1 MIERERL
8 RGVRKHWSYDLNR
21 HISLKQAL
29 DRLRPADGT
38 DTAAKPSKDFTA
50 KRKRRHMAP
59 FKTDRVP
66 RLAVDASKVN
76 LP

>member
-29 DRLRPADGT
+29 DRLRPADGRNA
-38 DTAAKPSKDFTA
+38 AAKSSKDFTA
-50 KRKRRHMAP
+50 KRKRRQMAP
-59 FKTDRVP
+59 FQTDMVP
-66 RLAVDASKVN
+66 RLALDASNVN